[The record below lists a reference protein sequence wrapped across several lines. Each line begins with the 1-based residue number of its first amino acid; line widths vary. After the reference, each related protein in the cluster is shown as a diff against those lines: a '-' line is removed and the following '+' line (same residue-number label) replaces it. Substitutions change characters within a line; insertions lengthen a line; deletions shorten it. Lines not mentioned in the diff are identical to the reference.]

1 MSIALSRGGRFL
13 GRAPAL
19 NVSWR
24 RTLIRPPLVK
34 GQSGPVAGT
43 IARVPQDTTMG
54 LANAADFIST
64 AASDSV
70 VCTKHLLRL
79 ELETTTRCRPQRGER
94 QRLRGLETHLCPP
107 AGRFKAAGS
116 SRRPV
121 PVSTQ
126 LGRGGSP
133 QLVEPTSC
141 HQECR
146 ASTGVQST
154 HRTPGAWG
162 PDAHARSGPQDDLE
176 HRFGL
181 GPIMGPVRR
190 QALPCSSS
198 AFSRSGS
205 RSSLLW
211 PARLGAGWS
220 RGRDRGRARA
230 ARAA

>member
-94 QRLRGLETHLCPP
+94 QRLRGLETHLCPL
-107 AGRFKAAGS
+107 AGRLKAAGS
-116 SRRPV
+116 GRRPV

-126 LGRGGSP
+126 LGRGAAHSWSS
-133 QLVEPTSC
+133 QHRVIKSVE
-141 HQECR
+141 R
-146 ASTGVQST
+146 ARESNQRTGL
-154 HRTPGAWG
+154 RELGAQMLTRGRGRKTIWSIG
-162 PDAHARSGPQDDLE
+162 
-176 HRFGL
+176 
-181 GPIMGPVRR
+181 
-190 QALPCSSS
+190 
-198 AFSRSGS
+198 SGS
-205 RSSLLW
+205 V
-211 PARLGAGWS
+211 P
-220 RGRDRGRARA
+220 
-230 ARAA
+230 